1 MTTGLTTR
9 RFTVEDYYR
18 MAEAGILTADERVE
32 LLDGEIAE
40 MTPIGSPHAACVDR
54 LTRLLTGAVGD
65 HAIVR
70 VQNPIRLDRYSEPQP
85 DLALLRRRDDFY
97 ARAHPGPEDVLLV
110 IEVAHTS
117 AQIDRTVKLPLY
129 ARSGIRTAWLV
140 VIEDDRIL
148 LHERPGPEG
157 YRAVRELQRGDHRPL
172 EALPGV
178 ELSVADVLGP
188 R

>member
-1 MTTGLTTR
+1 VATGLTTR

-18 MAEAGILTADERVE
+18 MAEAGILTPDDRVE

-54 LTRLLTGAVGD
+54 LNRLLTATVGD
-65 HAIVR
+65 RAIVR

-85 DLALLRRRDDFY
+85 DLALLRSRDDFY
-97 ARAHPGPEDVLLV
+97 AAAHPGPADVLLV

-117 AQIDRTVKLPLY
+117 EPMDRTVKLPLY
-129 ARSGIRTAWLV
+129 ARSGIPTAWLV
-140 VIEDDRIL
+140 VLADDRIL
-148 LHERPGPEG
+148 LHEGPGPDG
-157 YRAVRELQRGDHRPL
+157 YRVARELHRGDRLRL
-172 EALPGV
+172 EALGI
-178 ELSVADVLGP
+178 ELSVADILGP